1 MEGGAGHAGQI
12 ASRALRRHVGNG
24 LLRRIRPEKSMQPPI
39 PLPPIKE
46 PAWLKEFKA
55 FIMRG
60 NVIDLAV
67 GIVIGAA
74 FTAIVT
80 SAVEDLL
87 NPIIGL
93 LIGGIDFSNL
103 FIVLIGDRQPSLEA
117 TRDGGAAV
125 LAIGKF
131 INAIIKFVIV
141 GFAVFW
147 MVKVLSRLHAT
158 EAAKPAP
165 PPEPSAEEK
174 LLAEIR
180 DELKAQRGSGTA

>member
-1 MEGGAGHAGQI
+1 M
-12 ASRALRRHVGNG
+12 ALS
-24 LLRRIRPEKSMQPPI
+24 LPI
-39 PLPPIKE
+39 QQ
-46 PAWLKEFKA
+46 PAWMTEFKA
-55 FIMRG
+55 FLMRG

-74 FTAIVT
+74 FTAIV
-80 SAVEDLL
+80 SSMVEDLL

-93 LIGGIDFSNL
+93 LMGGIDFSNL
-103 FIVLIGDRQPSLEA
+103 FLVLVGERRPSLEA
-117 TRDGGAAV
+117 TRQGGAAV

-147 MVKVLSRLHAT
+147 LVKVLSRLKKVEP
-158 EAAKPAP
+158 EAAPAAP
-165 PPEPSAEEK
+165 PPPTPTEA

-180 DELKAQRGSGTA
+180 DELRKGR

>member
-1 MEGGAGHAGQI
+1 MAT
-12 ASRALRRHVGNG
+12 
-24 LLRRIRPEKSMQPPI
+24 PI
-39 PLPPIKE
+39 PTLPIKQ
-46 PAWLKEFKA
+46 PAWVTEFKA
-55 FIMRG
+55 FLMRG

-80 SAVEDLL
+80 SVVEDLL

-93 LIGGIDFSNL
+93 LLGGIDFSNL
-103 FIVLIGDRQPSLEA
+103 FLVLSGDRRPSLEA
-117 TRDGGAAV
+117 TREGGAAV

-147 MVKVLSRLHAT
+147 LVKVLSRFKAKEAEKAETPPPGPTPT
-158 EAAKPAP
+158 EA
-165 PPEPSAEEK
+165 

-180 DELKAQRGSGTA
+180 DELRKPR

>member
-1 MEGGAGHAGQI
+1 
-12 ASRALRRHVGNG
+12 
-24 LLRRIRPEKSMQPPI
+24 MQSPI
-39 PLPPIKE
+39 PLEIHE
-46 PAWLKEFKA
+46 PAWLREFKA

-93 LIGGIDFSNL
+93 LLGGIDFSNL
-103 FIVLIGDRQPSLEA
+103 FIVITGERRPSLDA

-125 LAIGKF
+125 LALGKF

-147 MVKVLSRLHAT
+147 MVKVLSRFKAK
-158 EAAKPAP
+158 EEAKPV
-165 PPEPSAEEK
+165 EPTTSEA

-180 DELKAQRGSGTA
+180 DELKAQRPAA